1 MINNTQE
8 TASKMIIPISDD
20 PIFHLRLH
28 PEDQTFGRECLIN
41 FYYFSININLIENA
55 LESIK
60 GTDNP
65 AVSGRAREILT
76 SIQDK
81 IDSLLKYKIDLLS
94 LPTIRAFN
102 VDDGSILLE
111 WIFNDFRVGFSI
123 EQIES
128 ESSWHLVSNEKYGE
142 TNASGFISKNN
153 FDNIL
158 LWLID
163 FIINSINPIE

>member
-1 MINNTQE
+1 MINYIQE
-8 TASKMIIPISDD
+8 TDSKMIIPISNS
-20 PIFHLRLH
+20 PIFYLQSHT
-28 PEDQTFGRECLIN
+28 EDQTFGREYLSN
-41 FYYFSININLIENA
+41 FYSFSISTNLIEDA

-60 GTDNP
+60 ETDNP
-65 AVSGRAREILT
+65 AISGRAREMLT

-81 IDSLLKYKIDLLS
+81 IDTLIKYKIDLLT
-94 LPTIRAFN
+94 LPKIRAFN

-128 ESSWHLVSNEKYGE
+128 ESSWYLVSNEKYGE
-142 TNASGFISKNN
+142 TNASGFISENN

-158 LWLID
+158 LWLIN
-163 FIINSINPIE
+163 FIILIL

>member
-1 MINNTQE
+1 MINYIQE
-8 TASKMIIPISDD
+8 TVSKMIIPISND
-20 PIFHLRLH
+20 PIFNIPLH
-28 PEDQTFGRECLIN
+28 PEGQTFGGECLSN
-41 FYYFSININLIENA
+41 FYSFSISTNLIEDA

-65 AVSGRAREILT
+65 AVSGRAREMLT

-81 IDSLLKYKIDLLS
+81 IDTLIKNKIDLPS
-94 LPTIRAFN
+94 LPKIWAFN

-111 WIFNDFRVGFSI
+111 WIFNDFRVGFNI

-128 ESSWHLVSNEKYGE
+128 ESSWYLVSNEKYGE

-158 LWLID
+158 LWLIN
-163 FIINSINPIE
+163 FIMIIL